1 MDETIELIK
10 KYLNDQNLIPKFY
23 KQMRVEEEYN
33 YEKIVHFEL
42 KSDEKSLIQE
52 KFDDKVLKE
61 ICDFIFKS
69 DEILEKDDM
78 LWESTTYYFKNSRG
92 AEKKI
97 NELYIYLQQNE
108 ILKIEEFI
116 DEIFKYS
123 IHIDINNQE
132 VKSSSNLTQQ
142 IIEVLQRLEYKN
154 SQILNTDPKNLIEK
168 LKKLLYPENSED
180 SKNYE
185 KYQQDFKNISNILHK
200 KGYIIKVNN
209 KEYHN
214 FSQKNLNELANVKI
228 RNSIPP
234 EDRYDGGAV
243 PWEARREFINTK
255 MVFVPKKQF
264 LSDDVVKV
272 LEEISFINIDEGN
285 LNQTL
290 CTISNAIENKLK
302 RGRNFVNLES
312 CSKYKSKNKIN
323 ELLTDENIKK
333 YRGHLQCFRHH
344 SDESI
349 KERDNISENEKK
361 SLIAYGHSILIL
373 INDIKN

>member
-1 MDETIELIK
+1 
-10 KYLNDQNLIPKFY
+10 
-23 KQMRVEEEYN
+23 
-33 YEKIVHFEL
+33 
-42 KSDEKSLIQE
+42 
-52 KFDDKVLKE
+52 
-61 ICDFIFKS
+61 
-69 DEILEKDDM
+69 
-78 LWESTTYYFKNSRG
+78 
-92 AEKKI
+92 
-97 NELYIYLQQNE
+97 
-108 ILKIEEFI
+108 
-116 DEIFKYS
+116 
-123 IHIDINNQE
+123 
-132 VKSSSNLTQQ
+132 
-142 IIEVLQRLEYKN
+142 
-154 SQILNTDPKNLIEK
+154 
-168 LKKLLYPENSED
+168 
-180 SKNYE
+180 
-185 KYQQDFKNISNILHK
+185 
-200 KGYIIKVNN
+200 
-209 KEYHN
+209 
-214 FSQKNLNELANVKI
+214 
-228 RNSIPP
+228 
-234 EDRYDGGAV
+234 
-243 PWEARREFINTK
+243 